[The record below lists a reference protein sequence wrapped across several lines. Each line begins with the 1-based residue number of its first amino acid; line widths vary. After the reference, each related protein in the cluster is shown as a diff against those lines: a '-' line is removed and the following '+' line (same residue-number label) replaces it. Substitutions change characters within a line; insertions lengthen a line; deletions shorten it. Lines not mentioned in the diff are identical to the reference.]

1 MKVPLEWLNEFV
13 VVDLEPG
20 DLAKRLTMRG
30 LEVEGVEELR
40 PSFGGVVAGK
50 ITKVDRHPNA
60 DTLSL
65 CRVDTGREILP
76 VVCGAPNVQEG
87 QTVPLALPGAVM
99 MGNMTIEKRVIR
111 GVESFGMICSEKELG
126 LSDDHSGIFVLPED
140 ILPGRSVEDLPWVSD
155 SILDINVPPN
165 RGDCLS
171 IFGIA
176 REVGSILDQKAK
188 LPLFTLAEERRGH
201 VKDHLSLAIETLDGC
216 PRYVLRMIKD
226 INPGPSPFWMRR
238 RLSRCGMRPISAI
251 VDVTNYVMLEL
262 GQPLHAFDYER
273 LRGHRIEV
281 KCAGGKMPF
290 RTLDGVDR
298 QLGEGDVL
306 ICDGEGPV
314 AIAGIMG
321 GENSEITAA
330 TRNVALE
337 SAYFNPLFIRKTAR
351 TLGIKSEA
359 SLRFEKGIDFDHVDF
374 ASQRAIDLMHRI
386 AGGRIVRGKVEVIRE
401 MEPRNILVSLGNI
414 SGILGTYVEEQ
425 EVSKAL
431 RSIDLH
437 ILREED
443 KGLVVSV
450 PNFRHDLE
458 GYMDVIEEV
467 ARIFGFDH
475 IPPTRPLSVLRV
487 QKKDRKNTIL
497 RSFQDYLL
505 GAGFS
510 EIINFAFMSGRDLEC
525 FLIPSADERM
535 SAVRVMN
542 PLSKEQEMMRT
553 FMAPGVLRTLAY
565 NLNRGTRNL
574 RFFET
579 GKIFFQQ
586 NEGLPLERMVIC
598 CAMTGKERDYFWR
611 EGSLETDFFD
621 LKGAVEGLLNVV
633 GLTFSV
639 DTTREP
645 FLNTYKSA
653 DILVNGE
660 KVGWMGE
667 LRDDVLKTYDI
678 DQKVYCAEVFADTLG
693 EAGETDRTYRL
704 IPRYPPSTRDFAF
717 FVDDRVAA
725 GTLMERIKELSPLVA
740 SVGIFDTFRKEER
753 SIAFRV
759 VFQSY
764 EETLTDERVNGIAE
778 RIIKELTSI
787 DGVRLR
793 S

>member
-30 LEVEGVEELR
+30 LEVEGVEEVR
-40 PSFGGVVAGK
+40 PSFRGVVAGK
-50 ITKVDRHPNA
+50 IMKVEKHPNA
-60 DTLSL
+60 DALSL

-76 VVCGAPNVQEG
+76 VVCGAPNVKEG
-87 QTVPLALPGAVM
+87 QTVPLALPGAALTGDM
-99 MGNMTIEKRVIR
+99 IIEKRGIR
-111 GVESFGMICSEKELG
+111 GVESFGMLCSERELG
-126 LSDDHSGIFVLPED
+126 LSDDYSGIFILPED
-140 ILPGRSVEDLPWVSD
+140 VVPGRSIEHLPWVSD
-155 SILDINVPPN
+155 SVLDINVPPN

-171 IFGIA
+171 ILGIA

-188 LPLFTLAEERRGH
+188 LPLFSVAEERRGH
-201 VKDHLSLAIETLDGC
+201 VKDYLSLSIETLEGC
-216 PRYVLRMIKD
+216 PRYVLRMITG
-226 INPGPSPFWMRR
+226 ISPGPSPFWMRR
-238 RLSRCGMRPISAI
+238 RLSRCGMRPISGI

-273 LRGHRIEV
+273 LRGRRIEV
-281 KCAGGKMPF
+281 KCAAGDMSF
-290 RTLDGVDR
+290 RTLDGEDR
-298 QLGEGDVL
+298 QLKEGDIL

-314 AIAGIMG
+314 AVAGIMG

-330 TRNVALE
+330 TSSVALE
-337 SAYFNPLFIRKTAR
+337 SAYFNPLFIRRTAR

-374 ASQRAIDLMHRI
+374 ASQRAIDLMQKV
-386 AGGRIVRGKVEVIRE
+386 AGGKIVRGKVEVIRE
-401 MEPRNILVSLGNI
+401 KEPRTILVSLGNI

-425 EVSKAL
+425 EAAKAL

-437 ILREED
+437 ILREEE

-458 GYMDVIEEV
+458 EYMDIIEEV
-467 ARIFGFDH
+467 ARIHGYDR
-475 IPPTRPLSVLRV
+475 IPPTRPTSVLRV
-487 QKKDRKNTIL
+487 QKKDRKNAIL
-497 RSFQDYLL
+497 RSLQDYLL

-510 EIINFAFMSGRDLEC
+510 EVINFSFMAGKDLEN
-525 FLIPSADERM
+525 FLLPAQDERR
-535 SAVRVMN
+535 SVVRIMN
-542 PLSKEQEMMRT
+542 PLSKDQEMMRT
-553 FMAPGVLRTLAY
+553 FMAPGLLRAMAY

-579 GKIFFQQ
+579 GKVFFHRS
-586 NEGLPLERMVIC
+586 EGLPLERTVLC
-598 CAMTGKERDYFWR
+598 CAMTGRERDYFWR
-611 EGSLETDFFD
+611 ETGNEADFFD
-621 LKGAVEGLLNVV
+621 LKGAVEGLMGVA

-660 KVGWMGE
+660 KAGWLGE
-667 LRDDVLKTYDI
+667 VREDVLRAYEI
-678 DQKVYCAEVFADTLG
+678 DQKVYCTEISADILATG
-693 EAGETDRTYRL
+693 EAERTYRL

-725 GTLMERIKELSPLVA
+725 GTLMDRIKALSPLVA

-759 VFQSY
+759 IFQSY
-764 EETLTDERVNGIAE
+764 EETLTDETVNGIAE
-778 RIIKELTSI
+778 KIIKELTSI